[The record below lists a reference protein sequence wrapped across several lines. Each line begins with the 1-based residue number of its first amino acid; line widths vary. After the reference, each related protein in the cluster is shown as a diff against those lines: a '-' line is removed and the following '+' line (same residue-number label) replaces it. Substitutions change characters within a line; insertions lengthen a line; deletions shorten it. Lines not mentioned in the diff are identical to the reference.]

1 MNPEKRHKREYE
13 VLSFP
18 SEREIV
24 IDAGRLAS
32 RRHIIHAL
40 IEIDVTLARELLRA
54 YAERRQCKLSF
65 TAFVVACLA
74 KTIDSDPLVQ
84 AYRDWRGRLIVFHDV
99 DIVTMIEPSPGAVAV
114 PHIIRAANRKTVRES
129 SDEIRSIQ
137 TNPDRSTQRRG
148 LMWGPKAP
156 RFARRFFYWMLRK
169 NPHWFK
175 QMAGTA
181 VVTSVGMFGRG
192 GGWGIGF
199 LPLHTLGVTVG
210 GIAEKPG
217 IHHGKTAKREYLNL
231 TISFDHD
238 IVDGARAARFAKTLS
253 ELIES
258 ASVLKEESS
267 GTGSREPTNHS
278 RYPAFS

>member
-1 MNPEKRHKREYE
+1 MLGERVIAAAAACDLPQRIMEYE
-13 VLSFP
+13 VLPFP

-32 RRHIIHAL
+32 RRHIVHAL
-40 IEIDVTLARELLRA
+40 IEVDVTRARELLRGSTA
-54 YAERRQCKLSF
+54 RRGVSLSF
-65 TAFVVACLA
+65 TAFVVASLA
-74 KTIDSDPLVQ
+74 KAIESNPIVQ

-99 DIVTMIEPSPGAVAV
+99 DVVTMIEPGAGAVAV

-137 TNPDRSTQRRG
+137 TDPEESAQRKV
-148 LMWGPKAP
+148 LTLGPKAP
-156 RFARRFFYWMLRK
+156 RFARRFFYWALRK
-169 NPHWFK
+169 NPRWFK
-175 QMAGTA
+175 RAAGTA

-199 LPLHTLGVTVG
+199 LPMHTLGVTVG

-217 IHHGKTAKREYLNL
+217 VHDDAIRIREYLSL

-238 IVDGARAARFAKTLS
+238 IVDGAPAARLAKTLR

-258 ASVLKEESS
+258 ASVLSEDASDD
-267 GTGSREPTNHS
+267 RP
-278 RYPAFS
+278 